1 MKTEN
6 KIDNGLLV
14 SLVSKTL
21 QGDNNVNKSCP
32 NLGTQRARSCQG
44 TKDSPDAE
52 DIVAAK
58 SFYKRS
64 LLPQSL
70 HRTVSQP
77 VDPIDV

>member
-1 MKTEN
+1 METEN

-21 QGDNNVNKSCP
+21 QRDNNGTPLNTSVYDGHLSSNRSAHVNKSCP

-58 SFYKRS
+58 SFY
-64 LLPQSL
+64 
-70 HRTVSQP
+70 
-77 VDPIDV
+77 